1 MIFAMPLLEAGPGL
15 TEVMKL
21 SECDFIKYCVT
32 LSLSTFLSEVNKE
45 SPKEIWYLSY
55 MIVKHRRQCEVY
67 SGTSSGKSS
76 EAMHCFR
83 CRDPF

>member
-1 MIFAMPLLEAGPGL
+1 VNANLSLMDVKP
-15 TEVMKL
+15 L
-21 SECDFIKYCVT
+21 SE
-32 LSLSTFLSEVNKE
+32 
-45 SPKEIWYLSY
+45 KEIRNLWYLSY

-76 EAMHCFR
+76 EAMYCFR